1 MGADPGVSRAGCLTA
16 GQVNGQ
22 GASTVS
28 FPPTGPSQGTVSNG
42 TRMVLWSCNGQA
54 DQKWTL
60 N

>member
-1 MGADPGVSRAGCLTA
+1 MSRAGCLTA